1 MQLIYNWFWLN
12 FKVWQLVIID
22 RESLEGGCVHNYWA
36 AEKLLSLPWHFLPPL
51 LGAKLTFWKRIS
63 LDPLI
68 HFWLQVAKMLKEI
81 PRGST
86 FVIRLVEPL
95 KAGFGNFLSFL
106 LVFRPLSS
114 YFSFFWDFFTP
125 APCNACSELTS
136 LREGP
141 AGMAEVPPERKVK
154 SNKRRKSSPT
164 KSLKLRA

>member
-1 MQLIYNWFWLN
+1 MWTIKWKRRQSVRRALNCIKCQSKTIDAANFNWFWLN

-22 RESLEGGCVHNYWA
+22 WESLEGCVCVCVHNYWA
-36 AEKLLSLPWHFLPPL
+36 AEKLLSLPWHFLQPL

-106 LVFRPLSS
+106 LVFRPPIII
-114 YFSFFWDFFTP
+114 FFLLLGFFH
-125 APCNACSELTS
+125 TS
-136 LREGP
+136 TMQCMFRID
-141 AGMAEVPPERKVK
+141 
-154 SNKRRKSSPT
+154 
-164 KSLKLRA
+164 